1 MSPQEFNRQMTDL
14 LNDWC
19 DRRAIAPLRK
29 VLPHYPMP
37 NGFTDELTEL
47 ARALKTVRVQF
58 GAILP
63 TQELDKL
70 IVLLQAVE
78 DALAKSQRSV

>member
-1 MSPQEFNRQMTDL
+1 MPPQEFDREMTGL

-47 ARALKTVRVQF
+47 ACALKTVRVQL
-58 GAILP
+58 GATLSS
-63 TQELDKL
+63 QELDRL
-70 IVLLQAVE
+70 IVLLQATE